1 MNVLAMGHKMK
12 KSMTNLDTIVSILK
26 ELSSKVTGKQAIS
39 LAGILGI
46 LYIVFISNQSDE
58 KGSAF

>member
-1 MNVLAMGHKMK
+1 MGHKMK

-46 LYIVFISNQSDE
+46 LYIVFISNQRDE

>member
-1 MNVLAMGHKMK
+1 MN
-12 KSMTNLDTIVSILK
+12 NLDTITSILK
-26 ELSSKVTGKQAIS
+26 ELSSKVSGKQTIP

>member
-1 MNVLAMGHKMK
+1 MGHKMK

>member
-1 MNVLAMGHKMK
+1 
-12 KSMTNLDTIVSILK
+12 MTNLDTIVSILK

-46 LYIVFISNQSDE
+46 LYIVFISNQSHE